1 MHPILFAE
9 ISGDTLVNALIYLV
23 VYGVVAGLLWWIVD
37 FAGLPAPFNKVA
49 KVLIAL
55 VAVILVIRLLLRVTG
70 VEL

>member
-23 VYGVVAGLLWWIVD
+23 VYGVVAGLLWWLVD
-37 FAGLPAPFNKVA
+37 FSSIPQPFAKVV

-70 VEL
+70 VDL